1 MLNLMAGS
9 LGGHIPSVRVDRL
22 AVLSVVTNASC
33 NLSCR
38 HCYLRPEGPAVG
50 MQQEEWLQLL
60 GSVFA
65 DLQPH
70 SICFSGKEVFARKDS
85 ANILFEAIPLRNRI
99 QVGMEHRTRIGVIT
113 NGTLA
118 GQYRDQLAECLPDW
132 LDISIDGTRE
142 LHDAIR
148 GKGAF
153 DRMARNLP
161 WLVELLGDRLWIT
174 PTLMETNIDALPE
187 IVDSLYQMFGLRRFA
202 VGLYKPQSYTDSLLR
217 LQDVGRESRILRALN
232 GLGEIGPVD
241 GIEVRLEF
249 DSSDHGLRTRLEDD
263 GLIPK
268 EGVVR
273 VAERRL
279 DNGVVLR
286 FSTTAVRVGLWRAV
300 RVTNEGLWVAA
311 EDLVD
316 ATGYQRR
323 ATCHVADFDY
333 DAQQAYKAGL
343 AHPRFKELFG
353 TTAEGFL
360 STLARTA

>member
-1 MLNLMAGS
+1 MFNLMAGS
-9 LGGHIPSVRVDRL
+9 LGGHIPSVRGDCL
-22 AVLSVVTNASC
+22 SVLSLAINATC
-33 NLSCR
+33 NLACR
-38 HCYLRPEGPAVG
+38 HCYLGPEGPPVG
-50 MQQEEWLQLL
+50 MQPQQWLKLL
-60 GSVFA
+60 RSAFTDVR
-65 DLQPH
+65 PH
-70 SICFSGKEVFARKDS
+70 SICFSGKEVFARRDS
-85 ANILFEAIPLRNRI
+85 AGILFEAIRLRDGI
-99 QVGMEHRTRIGVIT
+99 QLAGEHRTRVGVIT
-113 NGTLA
+113 NGTLL
-118 GQYRDQLAECLPDW
+118 GQYRDQLAGCLPDW
-132 LDISIDGTRE
+132 LDISIDGTRDG
-142 LHDAIR
+142 HDAIR

-153 DRMARNLP
+153 DKMARNLP

-187 IVDSLYQMFGLRRFA
+187 IVSSLYQDFGLRRFA
-202 VGLYKPQSYTDSLLR
+202 VGLYKPQSYTESLLR

-232 GLGEIGPVD
+232 GLEGIGPVD

-249 DSSDHGLRTRLEDD
+249 DSGDQVLRTRLEDD

-268 EGVVR
+268 AGVVR

-279 DNGVVLR
+279 DNGVILR

-311 EDLVD
+311 EDIVD

-323 ATCHVADFDY
+323 AICHVADFDY
-333 DAQQAYKAGL
+333 DAKRAYEAGL

-360 STLARTA
+360 STLARST